1 MTGYLKF
8 IAALGAIAYVI
19 YLFLFM
25 LGQSDLPTG
34 IAFISFLLV
43 TFSFITSEVI
53 LISIIELR
61 ETVLHHHQDIPEPL
75 RTKPNPYLETQPT
88 GTGTTNILEKGGT
101 LIEQNSMTKKWIC
114 SCGLHNPMSSYECL
128 SCTKRRPF
136 TNR

>member
-8 IAALGAIAYVI
+8 LATMEAIGYVI
-19 YLFLFM
+19 YLFLLIF
-25 LGQSDLPTG
+25 GQFDLPNWLALTQ
-34 IAFISFLLV
+34 FLVV

-53 LISIIELR
+53 LGSIIEVR
-61 ETVLHHHQDIPEPL
+61 EAVFDRNQDIPEAL
-75 RTKPNPYLETQPT
+75 RSKPNPYLETQPT

-114 SCGLHNPMSSYECL
+114 SCGLHNPTSSYECL